1 MYYYTNTLKQKLK
14 MFNLFEAFKSIKN
27 EKEFNNFLKDLCT
40 PNEIKDLQD
49 RFLVAQ
55 YLEKGDLSQRDIA
68 KKVKCSITTVTRVGR
83 FLNQES
89 YKGYK
94 TVLNHLNLAHHR

>member
-1 MYYYTNTLKQKLK
+1 
-14 MFNLFEAFKSIKN
+14 MFSLFEAFKSIKN
-27 EKEFNNFLKDLCT
+27 EKEFENFLRDLCT
-40 PNEIKDLQD
+40 PGEIKDLQD

-55 YLEKGDLSQRDIA
+55 YLEKGELSQRAIA
-68 KKVKCSITTVTRVGR
+68 EKVKCSITTVTRVAR

-94 TVLNHLNLAHHR
+94 TVLNHLNSIHNHR

>member
-1 MYYYTNTLKQKLK
+1 
-14 MFNLFEAFKSIKN
+14 MFNLFEAFESIKD
-27 EKEFNNFLKDLCT
+27 EKEFENFLKDLCT
-40 PNEIKDLQD
+40 PGEIKDLQD

-55 YLEKGDLSQRDIA
+55 YLEKCELSQRAIA
-68 KKVKCSITTVTRVGR
+68 EKVKCSINTVTRVAR

-94 TVLNHLNLAHHR
+94 TVLNHLNSIHHR